1 MEMSKCSND
10 GQLPGEGHE
19 KLLHGNEIREFG
31 INKENTYSWNNID
44 TYEYSPQQSTSTL
57 PNLHAPSCLF

>member
-44 TYEYSPQQSTSTL
+44 TYEYSP
-57 PNLHAPSCLF
+57 